1 MPIPTVE
8 STAAPLPFLVE
19 HGAWIWKALIGL
31 AAVGAPGLA
40 RLRHRC
46 RAATHVARV
55 VRSATVELR
64 PGQVALRGRLSDAD
78 LRSSLQQVWS
88 YAAPHVTAGTAAG
101 AALTVGDTRV
111 RLVGDVEVVAGT
123 RATVDRW
130 PGRTKA
136 GALIAWRQELTVAA
150 GAEVVCV
157 GRLEQDDAGT
167 WTLRAAPAQRLELYA
182 LDHRGAAAPTAR
194 MRLAVSAALAAAG
207 MAVMLVVLGVVMER
221 RIRATDRDEDATLAN
236 IPLRVQVAAM
246 TPTGRGEAMR
256 WLEDA
261 AADAVGREQIGRAL
275 AVARLRGT
283 DVEAQQLRDLDRYEE
298 LLAFARRRGD
308 DALAFEALTRLGRFA
323 EAADVMPRVSDVDP
337 GVAVEVA
344 IAAGR
349 WSDAAALVEVSAQEQ
364 ARGPG
369 RDAMMCVAAWMRT
382 KSGDTAAAARL
393 DRDARQDGTCALVA
407 AATAPGG
414 LPPQDPW
421 RRFEDDLPGRWRG
434 LARALTG
441 QWVTCGINDGPVWL
455 VPYVALHLDEVA
467 ATNDAQDGFVEEL
480 GMGNAARFGHRCRA
494 AWALIADQ
502 PGASPESLKADAIYT
517 AAPVWDSEPFG
528 IVASAAALRRRV
540 FDRGGLMLT
549 DRRASEVVLDALDG
563 DARPLAHY
571 LQHHRLAQRYLI
583 VLGIAPRV
591 ADGQAELA
599 EALLWSPRLTDHW
612 IGDDSQVGETLR
624 RAFLRRS
631 VLRLLG
637 RDDLAAPDAAIVARA
652 VDVLA
657 DRDKVLALAF
667 WSAR

>member
-40 RLRHRC
+40 RLHR
-46 RAATHVARV
+46 RRQATAHVARV
-55 VRSATVELR
+55 VRGATVELR
-64 PGQVALRGRLSDAD
+64 SGQIALRGRLSDAD
-78 LRSSLQQVWS
+78 LRSSRQQVWS
-88 YAAPHVTAGTAAG
+88 YAAPHVTAGTADG

-111 RLVGDVEVVAGT
+111 ELAGDIEVVAGT

-167 WTLRAAPAQRLELYA
+167 WTLRAAPAQRLELYG

-207 MAVMLVVLGVVMER
+207 MAAMLVVLGVVMER
-221 RIRATDRDEDATLAN
+221 RIHAAKRHDASLAD
-236 IPLRVQVAAM
+236 IPLHVQVAAA
-246 TPTGRGEAMR
+246 TPTGRAEAMR

-261 AADAVGREQIGRAL
+261 AGHAVGREQIGRAL
-275 AVARLRGT
+275 TVARLRGR
-283 DVEAQQLRDLDRYEE
+283 DVEAQQLRDLDRHEE

-323 EAADVMPRVSDVDP
+323 EAADVMPHVSAVDP

-349 WSDAAALVEVSAQEQ
+349 WSDAAALVEVSARGN
-364 ARGPG
+364 APGPG

-382 KSGDTAAAARL
+382 KSGDAAAAAWL
-393 DRDARQDGTCALVA
+393 DRAARHDGTCALVV

-414 LPPQDPW
+414 LPQGPS
-421 RRFEDDLPGRWRG
+421 RRFQGDLPARWRG
-434 LARALTG
+434 VARALTG
-441 QWVTCGINDGPVWL
+441 EWVTCGIADGAVWL
-455 VPYVALHLDEVA
+455 VPYVAIHLGEVA
-467 ATNDAQDGFVEEL
+467 ATNEAQDGFIDEL
-480 GMGNAARFGHRCRA
+480 GIGTAARFRHRCRA

-517 AAPVWDSEPFG
+517 AAPVWDIEP
-528 IVASAAALRRRV
+528 VDTMAPAAALRRRV

-549 DRRASEVVLDALDG
+549 DRRASQVVLDALDG

-571 LQHHRLAQRYLI
+571 LQHRRLAQRYLI

-612 IGDDSQVGETLR
+612 IGDGGLIGETLR

-637 RDDLAAPDAAIVARA
+637 RDDLAAPDAAIVARV